1 MAGSQTRELRHGGEG
16 TPSEELAPSRAGGL
30 WGDGTR
36 LGSSGEAPTVQRART
51 GGTSPS
57 CRTGLLTA
65 YIQHGPDIS
74 IPRLC
79 RSPDFIFLF
88 FFFWQGFSTTPKAAL
103 PKPRHHHPCP
113 ADAGVSP
120 AGLTCRTRV
129 WMPDTILHLNS
140 CRFAALWHFQGE
152 QGSRVHHFAVI
163 KINLHLHGTWVP
175 PKRRHKWRK
184 GAFLPLLEIPHSKNS
199 APKNGEGKPSRPPSC
214 GLSCCMHLTEA
225 VSATGGQ

>member
-1 MAGSQTRELRHGGEG
+1 MAARGLPPKSSPRPGQEACGVT
-16 TPSEELAPSRAGGL
+16 APGWDPQGKPPRCSGHVPAGRRRPAGRGYL
-30 WGDGTR
+30 QPIYNT
-36 LGSSGEAPTVQRART
+36 ART
-51 GGTSPS
+51 FLSP
-57 CRTGLLTA
+57 GFA
-65 YIQHGPDIS
+65 GPQIS
-74 IPRLC
+74 
-79 RSPDFIFLF
+79 SSFF

-184 GAFLPLLEIPHSKNS
+184 GAFLPLLEIPHLKNS

>member
-16 TPSEELAPSRAGGL
+16 TPSKELAPSRAGGL

-88 FFFWQGFSTTPKAAL
+88 FFFGK
-103 PKPRHHHPCP
+103 
-113 ADAGVSP
+113 D
-120 AGLTCRTRV
+120 
-129 WMPDTILHLNS
+129 
-140 CRFAALWHFQGE
+140 
-152 QGSRVHHFAVI
+152 
-163 KINLHLHGTWVP
+163 
-175 PKRRHKWRK
+175 
-184 GAFLPLLEIPHSKNS
+184 FLPLRRLHSQNH
-199 APKNGEGKPSRPPSC
+199 AITTRAQ
-214 GLSCCMHLTEA
+214 LMQ
-225 VSATGGQ
+225 VSHQLD